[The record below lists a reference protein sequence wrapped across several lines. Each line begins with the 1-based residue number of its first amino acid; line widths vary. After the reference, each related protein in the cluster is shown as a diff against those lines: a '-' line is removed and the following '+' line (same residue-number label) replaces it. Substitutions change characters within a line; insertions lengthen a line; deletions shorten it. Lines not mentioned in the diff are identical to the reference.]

1 MVSVRIPAHG
11 APRAVEASASMAGWA
26 PLRAAESFLADA
38 PHTPARDRPLAP
50 LSQLPVPE
58 SMSQRAS
65 QASPYNCRAPT
76 PLSSLP
82 MVPGVGSDEEEVS
95 DADTWGD
102 VVDDVYEEEIAPITR
117 ARLRLR
123 SGLPALDAYAG
134 TLRTAGAFA
143 THGAYEPETDDD
155 ALGFPLGSALEIV
168 GPPGVG
174 KTTWVLEMA
183 VRERLAHVL
192 HSLDLAL
199 DEVSASP
206 ASSSCDTDEWLDEN
220 VAPWCAQ
227 VVLADTEGSI
237 AYARLAQLA
246 TAAARDAMDAPSC
259 IRWRT
264 ALSSA
269 YTVQHASLVRCI
281 LQGLHVV
288 RLTSL
293 GDLLAFLGVAADSVL
308 KVPGLPPRTSLL
320 VVDSLSFLLNT
331 HALAPEATREQRRAR
346 SNALALAIHALT
358 TLRDFHI
365 PEHDRLTVIVTNQMA
380 SRMPGDRRAQAG
392 VESVLVPSLT
402 AAPTMRGAFDAS
414 AYDWGPSILG
424 RSAWRFLLF
433 YPGAQEARY
442 VGLLT

>member
-1 MVSVRIPAHG
+1 MSVRIPAHG

-26 PLRAAESFLADA
+26 PLRAAEAFLADA
-38 PHTPARDRPLAP
+38 PRTPARDRPLAP

-65 QASPYNCRAPT
+65 QASPYERRAQT

-82 MVPGVGSDEEEVS
+82 MAPGIGSDEKEVS
-95 DADTWGD
+95 DAETWGD

-123 SGLPALDAYAG
+123 CGIPALDTYAG

-143 THGAYEPETDDD
+143 THGAYVADSDDD
-155 ALGFPLGSALEIV
+155 AHGFPLGSALEIV
-168 GPPGVG
+168 GPPGIG

-183 VRERLAHVL
+183 VRERLAHIL

-206 ASSSCDTDEWLDEN
+206 AASPCGTNKWLDHN

-237 AYARLAQLA
+237 TPACLAKLA
-246 TAAARDAMDAPSC
+246 TAAAHDAMDAPSC
-259 IRWRT
+259 VRWRT
-264 ALSSA
+264 TVPNA
-269 YTVQHASLVRCI
+269 YAAQHASLVRCI

-331 HALAPEATREQRRAR
+331 HALAPNATREQRRAR
-346 SNALALAIHALT
+346 ANALALAIHALT

-380 SRMPGDRRAQAG
+380 SRMPGDRRAQVG

-402 AAPTMRGAFDAS
+402 AAPTMRGTFDAS

-433 YPGAQEARY
+433 YPNAQEARY
-442 VGLLT
+442 VALLT